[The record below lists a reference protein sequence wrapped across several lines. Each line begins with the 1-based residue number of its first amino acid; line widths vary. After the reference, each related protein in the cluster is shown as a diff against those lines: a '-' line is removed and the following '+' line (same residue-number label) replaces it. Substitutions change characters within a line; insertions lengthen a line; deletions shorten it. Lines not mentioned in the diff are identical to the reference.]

1 MAEQSSVTDIES
13 QAGQGAGPA
22 ELQMSVGELDSI
34 LRLQQSIFSQVAS
47 NVDYSQVLDGL
58 CNMAQALLPN
68 SVASIMVMDD
78 AQGTLNVI
86 AAPAVPAEGQ
96 ARLCGLKPGPGGG
109 SCGNAVMR
117 NEPVFVQDTFTDQ
130 RWNDLRQIAY
140 DFNLCA
146 CWSMPVRNDN
156 GEAIGS
162 FALSSF
168 EHRMPSEF
176 HKRLLD
182 VGAAMVNIVLA
193 RQRQAEKLHDQQQQL
208 ISALEHDA
216 LTGLPNQSKLVLELR
231 ASIDIKSL
239 ILLNLDNFRY
249 INTAYGPAFGDRFLC
264 SVAVQLQQRSAG
276 LSELFRINADE
287 FALLYTGEIDLAAEL
302 ERLRQYFFVNPLQI
316 DEQSF
321 TLTFTAGAAV
331 AQRGVLGKATQALS
345 QARSRGK
352 NRYHIYDAQLD
363 EPDQAARL
371 EHIRWN
377 SYLHEALN
385 THQLTPFFQGI
396 RDNRTGTI
404 TRYEALARLQREG
417 QTYTP
422 YHFLNVAQLSGLL
435 PGITR
440 EMIDR
445 GLAAIQGTPTLLSF
459 NITEDDLSQHWL
471 EDYLAAKTAEYR
483 VDPSQ
488 ITLEILEGVSA
499 SGKKNHIAQLAA
511 LKELG
516 FQLAIDDFGTE
527 YSNFERILEL
537 QVDFVKVDA
546 KYIRNIDTDRK
557 SYEITRAI
565 VYFAKN
571 AGIETVAEFVH
582 SQAVQDVVESLGI
595 EYSQG
600 YLFSEPGPDLP

>member
-1 MAEQSSVTDIES
+1 MTEKPSVAETES
-13 QAGQGAGPA
+13 LAGRTSKAA
-22 ELQMSVGELDSI
+22 ELQMSVEELDSI
-34 LRLQQSIFSQVAS
+34 LRIQQSIFSQVAS
-47 NVDYSQVLDGL
+47 NVDYRQVLDGL

-68 SVASIMVMDD
+68 SVASIMVMDE
-78 AQGTLNVI
+78 AQGALNVI
-86 AAPAVPAEGQ
+86 AAPAVPTEGQ

-109 SCGNAVMR
+109 SCGNAVFR

-130 RWNDLRQIAY
+130 RWDDLREIAY

-146 CWSMPVRNDN
+146 CWSMPVRNDK

-168 EHRMPSEF
+168 EHRIPSAF

-182 VGAAMVNIVLA
+182 VGAAMVNIVLD
-193 RQRQAEKLHDQQQQL
+193 RQRQEQKLHDQQQQL
-208 ISALEHDA
+208 ITALEHDV

-231 ASIDIKSL
+231 ASIEHKSL

-264 SVAVQLQQRSAG
+264 AVAAQLQQLSAG

-287 FALLYTGEIDLAAEL
+287 FALLYSGEIDLAAEL

-321 TLTFTAGAAV
+321 TLTFTAGAAI
-331 AQRGVLGKATQALS
+331 AQKGVLGQATQALS

-363 EPDQAARL
+363 EPDQEARL

-385 THQLTPFFQGI
+385 THQLVPFFQGI

-404 TRYEALARLQREG
+404 TRYEALARLQRGG
-417 QTYTP
+417 QAYTP

-445 GLAAIQGTPTLLSF
+445 GLAVIQGTPTLLSF
-459 NITEDDLSQHWL
+459 NITEDDLAQHWL
-471 EDYLAAKTAEYR
+471 EGYLSEKTAQYR

-499 SGKKNHIAQLAA
+499 SGKKNHISQLSR
-511 LKELG
+511 LKEMG
-516 FQLAIDDFGTE
+516 FKLAIDDFGTE

-557 SYEITRAI
+557 SYEITKAI

-571 AGIETVAEFVH
+571 AGIATVAEFVH
-582 SQAVQDVVESLGI
+582 NQAVQDVVESLGI
-595 EYSQG
+595 EFSQG
-600 YLFSEPGPDLP
+600 YLFSEPQPEL